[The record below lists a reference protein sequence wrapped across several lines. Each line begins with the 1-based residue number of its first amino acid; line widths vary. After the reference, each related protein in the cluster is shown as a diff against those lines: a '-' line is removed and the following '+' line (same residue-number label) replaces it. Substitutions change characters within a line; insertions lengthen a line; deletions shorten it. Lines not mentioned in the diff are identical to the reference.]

1 MSLLLTVLKGTDI
14 LTFNG
19 KFTTNKKDISTYL
32 FLMVTKEQGYFEVFI
47 FDDKCESKEQG
58 RLMISVNQR
67 SKGVSISLLW

>member
-58 RLMISVNQR
+58 RFNFFTLVSASVR
-67 SKGVSISLLW
+67 CLHI